1 MLQNLKLSFI
11 LPQLTEHGDQSLQD
25 VTAQWG
31 STCKEIFHILPK
43 SSLLVKWILLLGYID

>member
-31 STCKEIFHILPK
+31 STCKEIYSFTAQKFI
-43 SSLLVKWILLLGYID
+43 VG